1 MKKNINFQ
9 YQTKADLT
17 SLYEIISVL
26 RGEGGC
32 PWDKKQTPETLKKYL
47 IEEAYEVYE
56 AITKG
61 GIEEIEEELGDLLF
75 LILFVIFLYEEKGAF
90 TLKDLVYL
98 TFQKMIR
105 RHPHVFGEDEVKSA
119 EEVLS
124 KWQKIKEKEGKSD
137 SVLGNIPR
145 SLPALQRAYRIGER
159 AERVG
164 FDWKEPEEIF
174 PKLEEE
180 IKELKEALSKGQ
192 KEKISEEMGDLLF
205 TLANLSRKL
214 GINPEEALKFTL
226 DKFERRFKEME
237 KNLKEQGL
245 SFEKLNLEE
254 LDRIWEEIKEKE
266 KEEEK

>member
-1 MKKNINFQ
+1 MKKEITFKFQ
-9 YQTKADLT
+9 SQADLT
-17 SLYEIISVL
+17 SLYEIIKTL

-32 PWDKKQTPETLKKYL
+32 PWDRKQTPETLKKYL

-56 AITKG
+56 AITTG
-61 GIEEIEEELGDLLF
+61 SEEEIEEELGDLLF
-75 LILFVIFLYEEKGAF
+75 LLLFIIFLYEEKGAF
-90 TLKDLVYL
+90 SLKDLVYF

-105 RHPHVFGEDEVKSA
+105 RHPHVFGEDEAKSA

-137 SVLGNIPR
+137 SVLGNIPK

-159 AERVG
+159 AGRVG
-164 FDWKEPEEIF
+164 FDWKTPEEIL

-180 IKELKEALSKGQ
+180 IKELKEALLRG
-192 KEKISEEMGDLLF
+192 EKDRISEELGDLLF
-205 TLANLSRKL
+205 TIANLSRKL

-237 KNLKEQGL
+237 KIIKGQGL
-245 SFEKLNLEE
+245 SFENLSLEE
-254 LDRIWEEIKEKE
+254 MDRIWDEVKEKE
-266 KEEEK
+266 K

>member
-1 MKKNINFQ
+1 MKKEIPFKFQ
-9 YQTKADLT
+9 SQADLT
-17 SLYEIISVL
+17 SLYEIIKTL

-32 PWDKKQTPETLKKYL
+32 PWDRKQTPETLKKYL

-56 AITKG
+56 AITTG
-61 GIEEIEEELGDLLF
+61 SEEEIQEELGDLLF
-75 LILFVIFLYEEKGAF
+75 LLLFIIFLYEEKGAF
-90 TLKDLVYL
+90 SLKDLVYL

-105 RHPHVFGEDEVKSA
+105 RHPHVFGEDEAKSA

-137 SVLGNIPR
+137 SVLGNIPK

-159 AERVG
+159 AGRVG
-164 FDWKEPEEIF
+164 FDWKTPEEIF

-180 IKELKEALSKGQ
+180 IKELKEALLKGE
-192 KEKISEEMGDLLF
+192 KERVSEELGDLLF

-237 KNLKEQGL
+237 KIIKGQGL
-245 SFEKLNLEE
+245 SFEKLSLEE
-254 LDRIWEEIKEKE
+254 MDRIWDEVKEKE
-266 KEEEK
+266 K

>member
-1 MKKNINFQ
+1 MKKIIDFQ
-9 YQTKADLT
+9 FNTQADFS
-17 SLYEIISVL
+17 SLYEIIATL
-26 RGEGGC
+26 RGEEGC

-61 GIEEIEEELGDLLF
+61 LVHEIKEELGDLLF
-75 LILFVIFLYEEKGAF
+75 LILFITYLYEERKEF
-90 TLKDLVYL
+90 SLKDLVYL
-98 TFQKMIR
+98 SFQKMIR
-105 RHPHVFGEDEVKSA
+105 RHPHVFGEEVAKSA

-159 AERVG
+159 AGRVG
-164 FDWKEPEEIF
+164 FDWNNPEDLF

-180 IKELKEALSKGQ
+180 IKELKETFLQGAKD
-192 KEKISEEMGDLLF
+192 KISEELGDLLF
-205 TLANLSRKL
+205 TVANLSRKL
-214 GINPEEALKFTL
+214 NINPEEALKTSL

-237 KNLKEQGL
+237 KTAKERGL
-245 SFEKLNLEE
+245 SLENLNLEE
-254 LDRIWEEIKEKE
+254 LDRLWEEVKEKE
-266 KEEEK
+266 K